1 MICWANPGSLIFP
14 LKPENLTVS
23 FYYVSF
29 TVLPEI
35 CPLCLQCL
43 DCKLLLHRAEMAKWK
58 LTEKK
63 KKSFSC
69 QSRNMVLLQ
78 YFTISKIMRC
88 KMPELV
94 TEPRNNAAIKS
105 SASGLVPLGT
115 SYLNIC
121 TLKLNFRR
129 SSDIP

>member
-1 MICWANPGSLIFP
+1 MFP

-29 TVLPEI
+29 TVLPKI

-43 DCKLLLHRAEMAKWK
+43 DCKLLLHFMSIRE
-58 LTEKK
+58 L
-63 KKSFSC
+63 
-69 QSRNMVLLQ
+69 NMVLLQ

-105 SASGLVPLGT
+105 SDLYHLAHP
-115 SYLNIC
+115 I
-121 TLKLNFRR
+121 
-129 SSDIP
+129 